1 MLSCRMQ
8 RGRRTLHLTGGDF
21 KGWFESLRFRPRLSL
36 QEPLQRTQEETQKR
50 QTDRSVEDETMRLLL
65 IHADRFEYEAREKA
79 VREPEPL
86 DESHKK
92 GALENGLVVF
102 STVEKNDEQ
111 DPGQIATNAASSIE
125 EVLGWLKT
133 KKVMVYPYAHLSTS
147 LASREPAISILK
159 ALEEKLVKK
168 GYEVTRSP
176 FGWYKS
182 FTITAKGHPLSELSR
197 TITVDTK
204 SRQVAPAIQTEYV
217 IMDQEGKLHSPEDF
231 VFSPRDAEFK
241 SLVEKEALKKGLTGG
256 EPHFLDYARRFGIE
270 WESFADVGQMRFGPE
285 SNLIMDLLAE
295 YAGQVIRRIGI
306 PILNVK
312 GTNMFDVAVKPIKE
326 HLQLFG
332 SRAYEVKVDERTF
345 VLRYAACFQQFSMV
359 KDWTL
364 SYRTLPFGTFEV
376 ADSYRM
382 EQSGELLLS
391 FRLRKFLMPDLH
403 IYLRNLSEAIEVGKK
418 VHDVIYEEIRK
429 VPREYVSLYNTTRSF
444 FDSHKQ
450 LFIDLVKVEKKPI
463 LINFVP
469 DGIYYWV
476 LNVEYNIVDD
486 LERPREIATFQIDV
500 GNAERFGISYTNE
513 KGEKQFPVIIHT
525 AVLGGLERYLF
536 ALLDSALR
544 LEKSG
549 RKPMLPVWVS
559 PVQVRIIPVAKQFV
573 QPALS
578 LLEQLE
584 TAGMRVDLDDR
595 EDTIQSRVREAELSW
610 VPYVV
615 IYGDREVHG
624 ADLSVRARSDGKEIK
639 MAVSTLVTR
648 ISGELE
654 GYPARSLSY
663 PKLLTQRPGY
673 KRI

>member
-1 MLSCRMQ
+1 
-8 RGRRTLHLTGGDF
+8 
-21 KGWFESLRFRPRLSL
+21 
-36 QEPLQRTQEETQKR
+36 
-50 QTDRSVEDETMRLLL
+50 MRLLL
-65 IHADRFEYEAREKA
+65 VHADRFEYEAREKA
-79 VREPEPL
+79 VKEPEPL

-92 GALENGLVVF
+92 GGLENGLVVF

-111 DPGQIATNAASSIE
+111 EPDQIAANAASSIE

-159 ALEEKLVKK
+159 ALEEKLSQK
-168 GYEVTRSP
+168 GFEVSRSP

-204 SRQVAPAIQTEYV
+204 SRQATPAVKTEYV

-231 VFSPRDAEFK
+231 AFGPHDAEFK
-241 SLVEKEALKKGLTGG
+241 SLVEKEALKRGLTGG

-403 IYLRNLSEAIEVGKK
+403 IYLKSVAEAIHIGDKI
-418 VHDVIYEEIRK
+418 HRTIYEEIRK
-429 VPREYVSLYNTTRSF
+429 LNREYVSLYNTTRSF
-444 FDSHKQ
+444 FDANKNA
-450 LFIDLVKVEKKPI
+450 FMELVKVEKKPI
-463 LINFVP
+463 LLNFVP
-469 DGIYYWV
+469 EGLYYWV
-476 LNVEYNIVDD
+476 LNVEYNIIDD
-486 LERPREIATFQIDV
+486 LDRPREIGTFQIDI
-500 GNAERFGISYTNE
+500 GNAKRFGIAYADE

-525 AVLGGLERYLF
+525 AVIGGLERYLF
-536 ALLDSALR
+536 TLLDSAVR
-544 LEKSG
+544 LERQGK
-549 RKPMLPVWVS
+549 KPMLPIWVS
-559 PVQVRIIPVAKQFV
+559 PVQVRIIPVARQFV
-573 QPALS
+573 KQGMQ
-578 LLEQLE
+578 LLETLE
-584 TAGMRVDLDDR
+584 KAGIRADLDDR
-595 EDTIQSRVREAELSW
+595 DDTIQSKVRDAELSW
-610 VPYVV
+610 IPYTI
-615 IYGDREVHG
+615 IYGEKEISSKE
-624 ADLSVRARSDGKEIK
+624 LSVRSRADSKESK
-639 MAVSTLVTR
+639 VALAAFLKGLKAEV
-648 ISGELE
+648 E
-654 GYPARSLSY
+654 GYPAKTLTYPTLLS
-663 PKLLTQRPGY
+663 QRPGY
-673 KRI
+673 KRM

>member
-1 MLSCRMQ
+1 
-8 RGRRTLHLTGGDF
+8 
-21 KGWFESLRFRPRLSL
+21 
-36 QEPLQRTQEETQKR
+36 
-50 QTDRSVEDETMRLLL
+50 MRLLL
-65 IHADRFEYEAREKA
+65 VHADRFEYEAREKA
-79 VREPEPL
+79 VKEPEPL
-86 DESHKK
+86 DESHKR

-111 DPGQIATNAASSIE
+111 EPEQIATNAASSIE

-133 KKVMVYPYAHLSTS
+133 KKVMVYPYAHLSTN
-147 LASREPAISILK
+147 LASREPAISIHK
-159 ALEEKLVKK
+159 ALEEKLTQK
-168 GYEVTRSP
+168 GYEVSRSP

-204 SRQVAPAIQTEYV
+204 SRQASPAVKTEYV

-231 VFSPRDAEFK
+231 VFGPHDAEFK

-403 IYLRNLSEAIEVGKK
+403 IYLKSVAEAIRIGDKI
-418 VHDVIYEEIRK
+418 HRTIYEEIRK
-429 VPREYVSLYNTTRSF
+429 LNREYVSLYNTTRSF
-444 FDSHKQ
+444 FEANKDA
-450 LFIDLVKVEKKPI
+450 FMELVKVEKKPI
-463 LINFVP
+463 LLNFVP
-469 DGIYYWV
+469 EGLYYWV
-476 LNVEYNIVDD
+476 LNVEYNIIDD
-486 LERPREIATFQIDV
+486 LDRPREIGTFQIDV
-500 GNAERFGISYTNE
+500 GNAKRFGISYADE

-525 AVLGGLERYLF
+525 AVIGGLERYLF
-536 ALLDSALR
+536 TLLDSAVR
-544 LEKSG
+544 LERQG
-549 RKPMLPVWVS
+549 RKPMLPVWIA
-559 PVQVRIIPVAKQFV
+559 PAQVRIIPVSQQFV
-573 QPALS
+573 KQGME
-578 LLEQLE
+578 LLGELE
-584 TAGMRVDLDDR
+584 KAGIRADLDDR
-595 EDTIQSRVREAELSW
+595 DDTMQSKVRDAELSW
-610 VPYVV
+610 IPYTI
-615 IYGDREVHG
+615 IYGEKEIS
-624 ADLSVRARSDGKEIK
+624 AKELSVRSRASSKESKIALTPFLK
-639 MAVSTLVTR
+639 QFKNEV
-648 ISGELE
+648 E
-654 GYPARSLSY
+654 GYPIRPLTYPALLS
-663 PKLLTQRPGY
+663 QRPGY
-673 KRI
+673 KRM

>member
-1 MLSCRMQ
+1 
-8 RGRRTLHLTGGDF
+8 
-21 KGWFESLRFRPRLSL
+21 
-36 QEPLQRTQEETQKR
+36 
-50 QTDRSVEDETMRLLL
+50 MRLLL
-65 IHADRFEYEAREKA
+65 IHADHFEYETLGKA
-79 VREPEPL
+79 VKEPEPL
-86 DESHKK
+86 QELSRR
-92 GALENGLVVF
+92 GGLENGLVVF
-102 STVEKNDEQ
+102 CTVEKPDE
-111 DPGQIATNAASSIE
+111 A

-133 KKVMVYPYAHLSTS
+133 KRVMIYPYAHLSGN
-147 LASREPAISILK
+147 LASRDPAIRVLK
-159 ALEEKLVKK
+159 TLEGHLAAK
-168 GYEVTRSP
+168 GYGVSRSP

-182 FTITAKGHPLSELSR
+182 FTISAKGHPLSELSR
-197 TITVDTK
+197 TIVSQAPQK
-204 SRQVAPAIQTEYV
+204 QVAAQQRSEYKV
-217 IMDQEGKLHSPEDF
+217 MDESGSLHDPDTFQAGPGQE
-231 VFSPRDAEFK
+231 EFGA
-241 SLVEKEALKKGLTGG
+241 LVEKEALKKGLAGG
-256 EPHFLDYARRFGIE
+256 EPHFLDYAKRFGVE
-270 WESFADVGQMRFGPE
+270 WESFSDVGHMRFGPE
-285 SNLIMDLLAE
+285 ATLIMELLAD
-295 YAGQVIRRIGI
+295 YANLTIRRIGI
-306 PILNVK
+306 PILSVK
-312 GTNMFDVAVKPIKE
+312 GTNMFDVTVKPIKE

-332 SRAYEVKVDERTF
+332 SRAYEVQVDERAF
-345 VLRYAACFQQFSMV
+345 VLRYAACFQQFAMV

-364 SYRTLPFGTFEV
+364 SYRNLPFGTFEV

-403 IYLRNLSEAIEVGKK
+403 IYLKNLSEAIEVGGK

-450 LFIDLVKVEKKPI
+450 LFLDLVKVEKKPI

>member
-1 MLSCRMQ
+1 
-8 RGRRTLHLTGGDF
+8 
-21 KGWFESLRFRPRLSL
+21 
-36 QEPLQRTQEETQKR
+36 
-50 QTDRSVEDETMRLLL
+50 MRLLL
-65 IHADRFEYEAREKA
+65 VHADRFEYEAREKA
-79 VREPEPL
+79 VKEPEPL

-102 STVEKNDEQ
+102 STVEKSDEQ
-111 DPGQIATNAASSIE
+111 EPEQIATNAASSIE

-159 ALEEKLVKK
+159 ALEEKLSQK
-168 GYEVTRSP
+168 GYEVSRSP

-204 SRQVAPAIQTEYV
+204 SRQAAPAVKTEYV

-231 VFSPRDAEFK
+231 VFGPHDAEFK
-241 SLVEKEALKKGLTGG
+241 SLVEKEALKRGMTGG

-285 SNLIMDLLAE
+285 ANLVMDLLAE

-403 IYLRNLSEAIEVGKK
+403 IYLKSVAEAIRVGDKI
-418 VHDVIYEEIRK
+418 HRTIYEEIRK
-429 VPREYVSLYNTTRSF
+429 LNREYVSLYNTTRSF
-444 FDSHKQ
+444 FEANRDSFMQ
-450 LFIDLVKVEKKPI
+450 LVEVEKKPI
-463 LINFVP
+463 LLNFVP
-469 DGIYYWV
+469 EGLYYWV
-476 LNVEYNIVDD
+476 LNVEYNIIDD
-486 LERPREIATFQIDV
+486 LDRPREIGTFQIDV
-500 GNAERFGISYTNE
+500 GNAKRFGISYADE

-525 AVLGGLERYLF
+525 AVIGGLERYLF
-536 ALLDSALR
+536 TLLDSAVR
-544 LEKSG
+544 LERQG
-549 RKPMLPVWVS
+549 RKPMLPVWIA
-559 PVQVRIIPVAKQFV
+559 PAQVRIIPVSQQFV
-573 QPALS
+573 KQGME
-578 LLEQLE
+578 LLGTLE
-584 TAGMRVDLDDR
+584 KAGIRADLDDR
-595 EDTIQSRVREAELSW
+595 DDTMQSKVRDAELSW
-610 VPYVV
+610 IPYTI
-615 IYGDREVHG
+615 IYGE
-624 ADLSVRARSDGKEIK
+624 KEI
-639 MAVSTLVTR
+639 STK
-648 ISGELE
+648 ELSIRSRANSKESKIALTPFLNQFKTEIE
-654 GYPARSLSY
+654 GYPVRPLTYPALLS
-663 PKLLTQRPGY
+663 QRPGY
-673 KRI
+673 KRM

>member
-1 MLSCRMQ
+1 
-8 RGRRTLHLTGGDF
+8 
-21 KGWFESLRFRPRLSL
+21 
-36 QEPLQRTQEETQKR
+36 
-50 QTDRSVEDETMRLLL
+50 MRLLL
-65 IHADRFEYEAREKA
+65 VHADRFEYEAREKA
-79 VREPEPL
+79 VKEPEPL
-86 DESHKK
+86 DESHKR

-111 DPGQIATNAASSIE
+111 EPEQIATNAASSIE

-159 ALEEKLVKK
+159 ALEEKLAQK
-168 GYEVTRSP
+168 GYEVSRSP

-204 SRQVAPAIQTEYV
+204 SRQAAPAVKTEYV
-217 IMDQEGKLHSPEDF
+217 IMDQEGKLHSPQDF
-231 VFSPRDAEFK
+231 MFGPHDAEFK

-270 WESFADVGQMRFGPE
+270 WESFADVGHMRFGPE
-285 SNLIMDLLAE
+285 ANLIMDLLAE

-364 SYRTLPFGTFEV
+364 SYKTLPFGTFEV

-403 IYLRNLSEAIEVGKK
+403 IYLKSVAEAIRVGDKI
-418 VHDVIYEEIRK
+418 HRTIYEEIRK
-429 VPREYVSLYNTTRSF
+429 LNREYVSLYNTTRSF
-444 FDSHKQ
+444 FEANKDS
-450 LFIDLVKVEKKPI
+450 FMELVKVEKKPI
-463 LINFVP
+463 LLNFVP
-469 DGIYYWV
+469 EELYYWV
-476 LNVEYNIVDD
+476 LNVEYNIIDD
-486 LERPREIATFQIDV
+486 LDRPREIGTFQIDI
-500 GNAERFGISYTNE
+500 GNAKRFGIAYTDE

-525 AVLGGLERYLF
+525 AVIGGLERYLF
-536 ALLDSALR
+536 TLVDSAVR
-544 LEKSG
+544 LERQGK
-549 RKPMLPVWVS
+549 KPMLPVWIS
-559 PVQVRIIPVAKQFV
+559 PAQVRIIPVAKQFV
-573 QPALS
+573 KQGLK
-578 LLEQLE
+578 LLEILE
-584 TAGMRVDLDDR
+584 KAGIRADLDDR
-595 EDTIQSRVREAELSW
+595 DDTMQSRVRDAELSW
-610 VPYVV
+610 IPFTI
-615 IYGDREVHG
+615 IYGER
-624 ADLSVRARSDGKEIK
+624 EIK
-639 MAVSTLVTR
+639 TKELSIRSRADSKESKVSLAAFLKRFRAEVD
-648 ISGELE
+648 
-654 GYPARSLSY
+654 GYPAKTLTYPTLLS
-663 PKLLTQRPGY
+663 QRPGY
-673 KRI
+673 KRM

>member
-1 MLSCRMQ
+1 
-8 RGRRTLHLTGGDF
+8 
-21 KGWFESLRFRPRLSL
+21 
-36 QEPLQRTQEETQKR
+36 
-50 QTDRSVEDETMRLLL
+50 MRLLL

-79 VREPEPL
+79 VKEPEPL
-86 DESHKK
+86 DESHKR

-111 DPGQIATNAASSIE
+111 DPEQIATNAASSVQ

-133 KKVMVYPYAHLSTS
+133 KKVMVYPYAHLSTT

-159 ALEEKLVKK
+159 ALEDKLAQK

-204 SRQVAPAIQTEYV
+204 SRQAAAPVKTEYV
-217 IMDQEGKLHSPEDF
+217 IMDQEGRLHSPEDF
-231 VFSPRDAEFK
+231 EFKPHDSEFK

-256 EPHFLDYARRFGIE
+256 EPHYLDYARRFGIE
-270 WESFADVGQMRFGPE
+270 WESYADVGQMRFGPE

-403 IYLRNLSEAIEVGKK
+403 IYLKSVGEAIRIGDKI
-418 VHDVIYEEIRK
+418 HRTIYEEIRK
-429 VPREYVSLYNTTRSF
+429 LNREYVSLYNTTRSF
-444 FDSHKQ
+444 FEANKDS
-450 LFIDLVKVEKKPI
+450 FMELVKVEKKPI
-463 LINFVP
+463 LLNFVP
-469 DGIYYWV
+469 EGLYYWV
-476 LNVEYNIVDD
+476 LNVEYNIIDD
-486 LERPREIATFQIDV
+486 LDRPREIGTFQIDI
-500 GNAERFGISYTNE
+500 GNAKRFGISYTDE
-513 KGEKQFPVIIHT
+513 KGEKQFPVIIHS
-525 AVLGGLERYLF
+525 AVIGGLERYLF
-536 ALLDSALR
+536 TLLDSAVR
-544 LEKSG
+544 LERQGK
-549 RKPMLPVWVS
+549 KPMLPVWIS
-559 PVQVRIIPVAKQFV
+559 PAQVRIIPIANHFVKQGMK
-573 QPALS
+573 
-578 LLEQLE
+578 LLETLE
-584 TAGMRVDLDDR
+584 KAGIRADLDDR
-595 EDTIQSRVREAELSW
+595 DDTMQSKVRDAELSW
-610 VPYVV
+610 IPYTI
-615 IYGDREVHG
+615 IYGE
-624 ADLSVRARSDGKEIK
+624 KEIK
-639 MAVSTLVTR
+639 TKELSIRSRADAKESKITLAMFLKRLRAEV
-648 ISGELE
+648 E
-654 GYPARSLSY
+654 GYPVRPLTYPALLS
-663 PKLLTQRPGY
+663 QRPGY
-673 KRI
+673 KRM

>member
-1 MLSCRMQ
+1 
-8 RGRRTLHLTGGDF
+8 
-21 KGWFESLRFRPRLSL
+21 
-36 QEPLQRTQEETQKR
+36 
-50 QTDRSVEDETMRLLL
+50 MRLLL
-65 IHADRFEYEAREKA
+65 VHADRFEYEAREKA
-79 VREPEPL
+79 VKEPEPL
-86 DESHKK
+86 DESHKR

-111 DPGQIATNAASSIE
+111 EPEQIATNAASSIE

-159 ALEEKLVKK
+159 ALEEKLAQK
-168 GYEVTRSP
+168 GYEVSRSP

-204 SRQVAPAIQTEYV
+204 SRQAAPAVKTEYV
-217 IMDQEGKLHSPEDF
+217 IMDQEGKLHSPQDF
-231 VFSPRDAEFK
+231 MFGPHDAEFK

-270 WESFADVGQMRFGPE
+270 WESFADVGHMRFGPE
-285 SNLIMDLLAE
+285 ANLIMDLLAE

-364 SYRTLPFGTFEV
+364 SYKTLPFGTFEV

-403 IYLRNLSEAIEVGKK
+403 IYLKSVAEAIRVGDKI
-418 VHDVIYEEIRK
+418 HRTIYEEIRK
-429 VPREYVSLYNTTRSF
+429 LNREYVSLYNTTRSF
-444 FDSHKQ
+444 FEANKDS
-450 LFIDLVKVEKKPI
+450 FMELVKVEKKPI
-463 LINFVP
+463 LLNFVP
-469 DGIYYWV
+469 EELYYWV
-476 LNVEYNIVDD
+476 LNVEYNIIDD
-486 LERPREIATFQIDV
+486 LDRPREIGTFQIDI
-500 GNAERFGISYTNE
+500 GNAKRFGIAYTDE

-525 AVLGGLERYLF
+525 AVIGGLERYLF
-536 ALLDSALR
+536 TLLDSAVR
-544 LEKSG
+544 LERQG
-549 RKPMLPVWVS
+549 RKPMLPVWIS
-559 PVQVRIIPVAKQFV
+559 PAQVRIIPIAKQFV
-573 QPALS
+573 KQGMK
-578 LLEQLE
+578 LLETLE
-584 TAGMRVDLDDR
+584 EAGIRADLDDR
-595 EDTIQSRVREAELSW
+595 DDTMQSKVRDAELSW
-610 VPYVV
+610 IPFTI
-615 IYGDREVHG
+615 IYGEKEIKTKE
-624 ADLSVRARSDGKEIK
+624 LSVRSRSDSKESK
-639 MAVSTLVTR
+639 VSLTAFLKRFRAEV
-648 ISGELE
+648 E
-654 GYPARSLSY
+654 GYPVRPLTYPVLLS
-663 PKLLTQRPGY
+663 QRPGY
-673 KRI
+673 KRM

>member
-1 MLSCRMQ
+1 
-8 RGRRTLHLTGGDF
+8 
-21 KGWFESLRFRPRLSL
+21 
-36 QEPLQRTQEETQKR
+36 
-50 QTDRSVEDETMRLLL
+50 MRLLL
-65 IHADRFEYEAREKA
+65 VHADRFEYEAREKA
-79 VREPEPL
+79 VKEPEPL
-86 DESHKK
+86 NESHKK

-111 DPGQIATNAASSIE
+111 EPEQVATNAASSIE

-133 KKVMVYPYAHLSTS
+133 KRVMVYPYAHLSTS
-147 LASREPAISILK
+147 LASREPAISVLK
-159 ALEEKLVKK
+159 ALEEKLAQK
-168 GYEVTRSP
+168 GYEVSRSP

-204 SRQVAPAIQTEYV
+204 SRQAAPAVKTEYV

-231 VFSPRDAEFK
+231 MFGPHDVEFK

-270 WESFADVGQMRFGPE
+270 WESFADVGHMRFGPE
-285 SNLIMDLLAE
+285 ANLIMDLLAE

-364 SYRTLPFGTFEV
+364 SYKTLPFGTFEV

-403 IYLRNLSEAIEVGKK
+403 IYLKSVGEAIRIGDKI
-418 VHDVIYEEIRK
+418 HRTIYEEIRK
-429 VPREYVSLYNTTRSF
+429 LNREYVSLYNTTRSF
-444 FDSHKQ
+444 FEANKDSFME
-450 LFIDLVKVEKKPI
+450 LAKVEKKPI
-463 LINFVP
+463 LLNFVP
-469 DGIYYWV
+469 EGLYYWV
-476 LNVEYNIVDD
+476 LNVEYNIIDD
-486 LERPREIATFQIDV
+486 LDRPREIGTFQIDV
-500 GNAERFGISYTNE
+500 GNAKRFGIAYTDE

-525 AVLGGLERYLF
+525 AVIGGLERYLF
-536 ALLDSALR
+536 TLLDCAVR
-544 LEKSG
+544 LERQGK
-549 RKPMLPVWVS
+549 KPMLPVWIS
-559 PVQVRIIPVAKQFV
+559 PAQVRIIPIAKQFV
-573 QPALS
+573 KQGVK
-578 LLEQLE
+578 LLETLE
-584 TAGMRVDLDDR
+584 KAGIRADLDDR
-595 EDTIQSRVREAELSW
+595 DDTMQSKVRDAELSW
-610 VPYVV
+610 IPYTI
-615 IYGDREVHG
+615 IYGE
-624 ADLSVRARSDGKEIK
+624 KEIK
-639 MAVSTLVTR
+639 TKELSIRSRADSKESKVSLAAFLKRFRAEVD
-648 ISGELE
+648 
-654 GYPARSLSY
+654 GYPAKTLTYPTLLS
-663 PKLLTQRPGY
+663 QRPGY
-673 KRI
+673 KRM

>member
-1 MLSCRMQ
+1 MQ
-8 RGRRTLHLTGGDF
+8 RGRRTLYLFGGGF
-21 KGWFESLRFRPRLSL
+21 KGWFESLCFRPRLSL
-36 QEPLQRTQEETQKR
+36 QKPLQRAQEEAQER
-50 QTDRSVEDETMRLLL
+50 QADRAVEDETMRLLL
-65 IHADRFEYEAREKA
+65 VHADRFEYEAREKA
-79 VREPEPL
+79 VKEPEPL
-86 DESHKK
+86 DESHKR

-111 DPGQIATNAASSIE
+111 EPEQIASNAASSIE

-159 ALEEKLVKK
+159 ALEEKLAQK
-168 GYEVTRSP
+168 GYEVSRSP

-204 SRQVAPAIQTEYV
+204 SRQAAPAVKTEYV

-231 VFSPRDAEFK
+231 VFGPRDAEFK

-256 EPHFLDYARRFGIE
+256 EPHFLDYARRYGIE

-403 IYLRNLSEAIEVGKK
+403 IYLKSVTEAIRIGDK
-418 VHDVIYEEIRK
+418 VHRTIYEEIRK
-429 VPREYVSLYNTTRSF
+429 LNREYVSLYNTTRSF
-444 FDSHKQ
+444 FDANKDS
-450 LFIDLVKVEKKPI
+450 FMELVKVEKKPI
-463 LINFVP
+463 LLNFVP
-469 DGIYYWV
+469 EGLYYWV
-476 LNVEYNIVDD
+476 LNVEYNIIDD
-486 LERPREIATFQIDV
+486 LDRPREIGTFQIDV
-500 GNAERFGISYTNE
+500 GNAKRFGIAYADE

-525 AVLGGLERYLF
+525 AVIGGLERYLF
-536 ALLDSALR
+536 TLLDSAVR
-544 LEKSG
+544 LERQGK
-549 RKPMLPVWVS
+549 KPMLPVWVS
-559 PVQVRIIPVAKQFV
+559 PTQVRIIPVSQQFV
-573 QPALS
+573 RQGMK
-578 LLEQLE
+578 LLGTLE
-584 TAGMRVDLDDR
+584 KAGIRADLDDR
-595 EDTIQSRVREAELSW
+595 DDTMQSKVRDAELSW
-610 VPYVV
+610 IPFSV
-615 IYGDREVHG
+615 IYGEKEIKTKQ
-624 ADLSVRARSDGKEIK
+624 LSVRSRADSKESKIGLTAFLK
-639 MAVSTLVTR
+639 RLK
-648 ISGELE
+648 GEVE
-654 GYPARSLSY
+654 GYPVRPLTYPVLLS
-663 PKLLTQRPGY
+663 QRPGY
-673 KRI
+673 KRM

>member
-1 MLSCRMQ
+1 M
-8 RGRRTLHLTGGDF
+8 
-21 KGWFESLRFRPRLSL
+21 
-36 QEPLQRTQEETQKR
+36 
-50 QTDRSVEDETMRLLL
+50 EDETMRLLL

-111 DPGQIATNAASSIE
+111 DPEQIATNAASSVE

-159 ALEEKLVKK
+159 SLEEKLVQK

-197 TITVDTK
+197 TITADTK
-204 SRQVAPAIQTEYV
+204 SRQATSPVKTEYV
-217 IMDQEGKLHSPEDF
+217 IMDQEGRLHSPEDF
-231 VFSPRDAEFK
+231 EFKPHDSEFK

-270 WESFADVGQMRFGPE
+270 WESYADVGQMRFGPE

-364 SYRTLPFGTFEV
+364 SYKTLPFGTFEV

-403 IYLRNLSEAIEVGKK
+403 IYLKSVGEAIRIGDKI
-418 VHDVIYEEIRK
+418 HRTIYEEIRK
-429 VPREYVSLYNTTRSF
+429 LNREYVSLYNTTRSF
-444 FDSHKQ
+444 FEANKDS
-450 LFIDLVKVEKKPI
+450 FMELVKVEKKPI
-463 LINFVP
+463 LLNFVP
-469 DGIYYWV
+469 EGLYYWV
-476 LNVEYNIVDD
+476 LNVEYNIIDD
-486 LERPREIATFQIDV
+486 LDRPREIGTFQIDI
-500 GNAERFGISYTNE
+500 GNAKRFGISYTDE

-525 AVLGGLERYLF
+525 AVIGGLERYLF
-536 ALLDSALR
+536 TLLDSAVR
-544 LEKSG
+544 LERQGK
-549 RKPMLPVWVS
+549 KPMLPVWIS
-559 PVQVRIIPVAKQFV
+559 PAQVRIIPIAKHFV
-573 QPALS
+573 KQAMK
-578 LLEQLE
+578 LLETLE
-584 TAGMRVDLDDR
+584 KAGIRADLDDR
-595 EDTIQSRVREAELSW
+595 DDTMQSKVRDAELSW
-610 VPYVV
+610 IPYTI
-615 IYGDREVHG
+615 IYGE
-624 ADLSVRARSDGKEIK
+624 KEIK
-639 MAVSTLVTR
+639 TKELSIRSRADARESKITLATFLKRLRAEV
-648 ISGELE
+648 E
-654 GYPARSLSY
+654 GYPIRPLTYPSLLS
-663 PKLLTQRPGY
+663 QRPGY
-673 KRI
+673 KRM

>member
-1 MLSCRMQ
+1 
-8 RGRRTLHLTGGDF
+8 
-21 KGWFESLRFRPRLSL
+21 
-36 QEPLQRTQEETQKR
+36 
-50 QTDRSVEDETMRLLL
+50 MRLLL
-65 IHADRFEYEAREKA
+65 VHADRFEYEAREKA
-79 VREPEPL
+79 VKEPEPL

-111 DPGQIATNAASSIE
+111 EPEQIATNAASSIE

-159 ALEEKLVKK
+159 ALEEKLSQK
-168 GYEVTRSP
+168 GYEVSRSP

-204 SRQVAPAIQTEYV
+204 SRQAAPAVKTEYV

-231 VFSPRDAEFK
+231 VFGPHDAEFK
-241 SLVEKEALKKGLTGG
+241 SLVEKEALKRGMTGG

-285 SNLIMDLLAE
+285 ANLVMDLLAE

-403 IYLRNLSEAIEVGKK
+403 IYLKSVAEAIRVGDKI
-418 VHDVIYEEIRK
+418 HRTIYEEIRK
-429 VPREYVSLYNTTRSF
+429 LNREYVSLYNTTRSF
-444 FDSHKQ
+444 FEANRDSFMQ
-450 LFIDLVKVEKKPI
+450 LVEVEKKPI
-463 LINFVP
+463 LLNFVP
-469 DGIYYWV
+469 EGLYYWV
-476 LNVEYNIVDD
+476 LNVEYNIIDD
-486 LERPREIATFQIDV
+486 LDRPREIGTFQIDV
-500 GNAERFGISYTNE
+500 GNAKRFGISYADE

-525 AVLGGLERYLF
+525 AVIGGLERYLF
-536 ALLDSALR
+536 TLLDSAVR
-544 LEKSG
+544 LERQG
-549 RKPMLPVWVS
+549 RKPMLPVWIA
-559 PVQVRIIPVAKQFV
+559 PAQVRIIPVSQQFV
-573 QPALS
+573 KQGME
-578 LLEQLE
+578 LLGTLE
-584 TAGMRVDLDDR
+584 KAGIRADLDDR
-595 EDTIQSRVREAELSW
+595 DDTMQSKVRDAELSW
-610 VPYVV
+610 IPYTI
-615 IYGDREVHG
+615 IYGE
-624 ADLSVRARSDGKEIK
+624 KEI
-639 MAVSTLVTR
+639 STK
-648 ISGELE
+648 ELSIRSRANSKESKIALTPFLNQFKTEIE
-654 GYPARSLSY
+654 GYPVRPLTYPALLS
-663 PKLLTQRPGY
+663 QRPGY
-673 KRI
+673 KRM

>member
-1 MLSCRMQ
+1 
-8 RGRRTLHLTGGDF
+8 
-21 KGWFESLRFRPRLSL
+21 
-36 QEPLQRTQEETQKR
+36 
-50 QTDRSVEDETMRLLL
+50 MRLLL
-65 IHADRFEYEAREKA
+65 VHADRFEYEVREKA
-79 VREPEPL
+79 VKEPEPL
-86 DESHKK
+86 DESHKR

-111 DPGQIATNAASSIE
+111 EPDQIATNAVSSIE

-159 ALEEKLVKK
+159 ALEAKLAQK
-168 GYEVTRSP
+168 GYEVSRSP

-204 SRQVAPAIQTEYV
+204 SRQAAPAVKTEYV

-231 VFSPRDAEFK
+231 VFGPHDAEFK

-270 WESFADVGQMRFGPE
+270 WESFADVGHMRFGPE
-285 SNLIMDLLAE
+285 ANLIMDLLAE

-364 SYRTLPFGTFEV
+364 SYKTLPFGTFEV

-403 IYLRNLSEAIEVGKK
+403 IYLKSVGEAIRIGDKI
-418 VHDVIYEEIRK
+418 HRTIYEEIRK
-429 VPREYVSLYNTTRSF
+429 LNREYVSLYNTTRSF
-444 FDSHKQ
+444 FEANKDS
-450 LFIDLVKVEKKPI
+450 FMELVKVEKKPI
-463 LINFVP
+463 LLNFVP
-469 DGIYYWV
+469 EGLYYWV
-476 LNVEYNIVDD
+476 LNVEYNIIDD
-486 LERPREIATFQIDV
+486 LDRPREIGTFQIDV
-500 GNAERFGISYTNE
+500 GNARRFGIAYTDE

-525 AVLGGLERYLF
+525 AVIGGLERYLF
-536 ALLDSALR
+536 TLLDSAVR
-544 LEKSG
+544 LERQRK
-549 RKPMLPVWVS
+549 KPMLPAWIS
-559 PVQVRIIPVAKQFV
+559 PAQVRIIPVAKQFV
-573 QPALS
+573 EQGLK
-578 LLEQLE
+578 LLEALE
-584 TAGMRVDLDDR
+584 KAGMRADLDDR
-595 EDTIQSRVREAELSW
+595 DDTMQSKVRDAELSW
-610 VPYVV
+610 IPYTI
-615 IYGDREVHG
+615 IYGE
-624 ADLSVRARSDGKEIK
+624 KEIK
-639 MAVSTLVTR
+639 TKELSIRSRSDSKESKVSLTAFLRRFRAEV
-648 ISGELE
+648 E
-654 GYPARSLSY
+654 GYPVRPLTYPVLLS
-663 PKLLTQRPGY
+663 QRPGY
-673 KRI
+673 KRM

>member
-1 MLSCRMQ
+1 MEV
-8 RGRRTLHLTGGDF
+8 RTI
-21 KGWFESLRFRPRLSL
+21 
-36 QEPLQRTQEETQKR
+36 
-50 QTDRSVEDETMRLLL
+50 RLLL
-65 IHADRFEYEAREKA
+65 IHADKFEYESKEKA
-79 VREPEPL
+79 VKEPESIP
-86 DESHKK
+86 DHARK
-92 GALENGLVVF
+92 GMLQDGLVVF
-102 STVEKNDEQ
+102 TTVEKGDEAS
-111 DPGQIATNAASSIE
+111 PENTATNAATSIE

-133 KKVMVYPYAHLSTS
+133 NRVMIYPYAHLSTD
-147 LASREPAISILK
+147 LAGREPAIETLKIL
-159 ALEEKLVKK
+159 EGKLAEK
-168 GYEVTRSP
+168 GYEVSRAP

-182 FTITAKGHPLSELSR
+182 FTISAKGHPLSELSR
-197 TITVDTK
+197 TVTSGQQTRHVSAQLK
-204 SRQVAPAIQTEYV
+204 SEYMV
-217 IMDQEGKLHSPEDF
+217 KDEKGELHSPE
-231 VFSPRDAEFK
+231 VFQYDPGMKEFE

-256 EPHFLDYARRFGIE
+256 EPRYLEYARRFGIE
-270 WESFADVGQMRFGPE
+270 WESYADLGQMRFGPE
-285 SNLIMDLLAE
+285 SDMIIQLLSDYANL
-295 YAGQVIRRIGI
+295 VIRRIGL
-306 PILNVK
+306 PILNVR
-312 GTNMFDVAVKPIKE
+312 GTNMFDVNVRPIKE
-326 HLQLFG
+326 HLSLFG
-332 SRAYEVKVDERTF
+332 SRAYELDVDERTF

-403 IYLRNLSEAIEVGKK
+403 IYLKNLGEAIDVGRK
-418 VHDVIYEEIRK
+418 VHDVIYEEVRK

-450 LFIDLVKVEKKPI
+450 LFIDLTKVEKKPI

-544 LEKSG
+544 LEQSG

>member
-1 MLSCRMQ
+1 
-8 RGRRTLHLTGGDF
+8 
-21 KGWFESLRFRPRLSL
+21 
-36 QEPLQRTQEETQKR
+36 
-50 QTDRSVEDETMRLLL
+50 MRLLL

-79 VREPEPL
+79 VKEPEPL
-86 DESHKK
+86 DESHKR

-111 DPGQIATNAASSIE
+111 DPEQIATNAASSVE

-159 ALEEKLVKK
+159 ALEEKLVQK

-204 SRQVAPAIQTEYV
+204 SRQAAAPVKTEYV
-217 IMDQEGKLHSPEDF
+217 IMDQEGRLHSPEDF
-231 VFSPRDAEFK
+231 EFKPHDSEFK

-256 EPHFLDYARRFGIE
+256 EPHFLDYARRFGVE
-270 WESFADVGQMRFGPE
+270 WESYADVGQMRFGPE

-403 IYLRNLSEAIEVGKK
+403 IYLKSVGEAIRIGDKI
-418 VHDVIYEEIRK
+418 HRTIYEEIRK
-429 VPREYVSLYNTTRSF
+429 LNREYVSLYNTTRSF
-444 FDSHKQ
+444 FEANKDS
-450 LFIDLVKVEKKPI
+450 FMELVKVEKKPI
-463 LINFVP
+463 LLNFVP
-469 DGIYYWV
+469 EGLYYWV
-476 LNVEYNIVDD
+476 LNVEYNIIDD
-486 LERPREIATFQIDV
+486 LDRPREIGTFQIDI
-500 GNAERFGISYTNE
+500 GNAKRFGISYMDE

-525 AVLGGLERYLF
+525 AVIGGLERYLF
-536 ALLDSALR
+536 TLLDSAVR
-544 LEKSG
+544 LERQGK
-549 RKPMLPVWVS
+549 KPMLPVWIS
-559 PVQVRIIPVAKQFV
+559 PAQVRIIPIANHFVKQGMK
-573 QPALS
+573 
-578 LLEQLE
+578 LLGTLE
-584 TAGMRVDLDDR
+584 KAGIRADLDDR
-595 EDTIQSRVREAELSW
+595 DDTMQSKVRDAELSW
-610 VPYVV
+610 IPYTIV
-615 IYGDREVHG
+615 YGE
-624 ADLSVRARSDGKEIK
+624 KEIK
-639 MAVSTLVTR
+639 TKELSIRSRADAKESKITLAMFLKRLRAEV
-648 ISGELE
+648 E
-654 GYPARSLSY
+654 GYPTRPLTYPALLS
-663 PKLLTQRPGY
+663 QRPGY
-673 KRI
+673 KRM

>member
-1 MLSCRMQ
+1 MLRCGMQ
-8 RGRRTLHLTGGDF
+8 RGRRTLYLFGGGF
-21 KGWFESLRFRPRLSL
+21 KGWFESLCFRPRLSL
-36 QEPLQRTQEETQKR
+36 QKPLQRAQEEAQER
-50 QTDRSVEDETMRLLL
+50 QADRAVEDETMRLLL
-65 IHADRFEYEAREKA
+65 VHADRFEYEAREKA
-79 VREPEPL
+79 VKEPEPL
-86 DESHKK
+86 DESHKR

-111 DPGQIATNAASSIE
+111 EPEQIASNAASSIE

-159 ALEEKLVKK
+159 ALEEKLAQK
-168 GYEVTRSP
+168 GYEVSRSP

-204 SRQVAPAIQTEYV
+204 SRQAAPAVKTEYI
-217 IMDQEGKLHSPEDF
+217 IMDQEGKLHSPDNF
-231 VFSPRDAEFK
+231 VFGPHDAEFK
-241 SLVEKEALKKGLTGG
+241 SLVEKEALKRGLTGG

-364 SYRTLPFGTFEV
+364 SYRTLPLGTFEV

-403 IYLRNLSEAIEVGKK
+403 IYLKSVAEAIDVGKE
-418 VHDVIYEEIRK
+418 VHEIIYEEIRK
-429 VPREYVSLYNTTRSF
+429 LHREYVSIYNTTRSF
-444 FDSHKQ
+444 FKEHKD
-450 LFIDLVKVEKKPI
+450 LFLDLVKVEKKPI
-463 LINFVP
+463 LLNFVP

-486 LERPREIATFQIDV
+486 LDRPREIATFQIDI
-500 GNAERFGISYTNE
+500 GNAKRFDIHYANE
-513 KGEKQFPVIIHT
+513 KGERVYPVIIHT
-525 AVLGGLERYLF
+525 AVLGGLERFLF
-536 ALLDSALR
+536 ALLDSAVR
-544 LEKSG
+544 MEKQKK
-549 RKPMLPVWVS
+549 KPMLPVWIS
-559 PVQVRIIPVAKQFV
+559 PVHARIIPISKQFI
-573 QPALS
+573 PDAMK
-578 LLEQLE
+578 LLERLE
-584 TAGMRVDLDDR
+584 KEGLRVDLDDR
-595 EDTIQSRVREAELSW
+595 DDTLQSRIREAELAW

-615 IYGDREVHG
+615 VLGEREIKTG
-624 ADLSVRARSDGKEIK
+624 ELSVRARGEGKEIK
-639 MAVSTLVTR
+639 TSADGLTSR
-648 ISGELE
+648 IKGEVE
-654 GYPARSLSY
+654 GYPMRALTY
-663 PKLLTQRPGY
+663 PKMLSQRPGY
-673 KRI
+673 KRL

>member
-1 MLSCRMQ
+1 
-8 RGRRTLHLTGGDF
+8 
-21 KGWFESLRFRPRLSL
+21 
-36 QEPLQRTQEETQKR
+36 
-50 QTDRSVEDETMRLLL
+50 MRLLL
-65 IHADRFEYEAREKA
+65 VHADRFEYEAREKA
-79 VREPEPL
+79 VKEPEPF
-86 DESHKK
+86 DESHKR

-111 DPGQIATNAASSIE
+111 EPEQIATNAASSIE

-159 ALEEKLVKK
+159 ALEEKLSMK
-168 GYEVTRSP
+168 GYEVSRSP

-204 SRQVAPAIQTEYV
+204 SRQVAPAVKTEYV
-217 IMDQEGKLHSPEDF
+217 IMDLEGKLHSPEDF
-231 VFSPRDAEFK
+231 VFRPNDAEFK

-270 WESFADVGQMRFGPE
+270 WESFADVGHMRFGPE
-285 SNLIMDLLAE
+285 ANLIMDLLAE

-332 SRAYEVKVDERTF
+332 SRAYDVTVDERTF

-403 IYLRNLSEAIEVGKK
+403 IYLKNLEEAIEVGRKA
-418 VHDVIYEEIRK
+418 HRIIYEEIRK
-429 VPREYVSLYNTTRSF
+429 IRREYVSIYNTTRSF
-444 FDSHKQ
+444 YQNYKQ
-450 LFIDLVKVEKKPI
+450 LFQDLVKVEKKPI

-469 DGIYYWV
+469 ENTYYWV

-486 LERPREIATFQIDV
+486 LERPREIGTFQIDV
-500 GNAERFGISYTNE
+500 GNAERFGISYANE

-536 ALLDSALR
+536 ALLDSAVR
-544 LEKSG
+544 MERHGK
-549 RKPMLPVWVS
+549 KPMLPVWIS
-559 PVQVRIIPVAKQFV
+559 PIQARIIPVANQFV
-573 QPALS
+573 KQGMQ
-578 LLEQLE
+578 LLEMLE
-584 TAGMRVDLDDR
+584 NAGIRADLDDR
-595 EDTIQSRVREAELSW
+595 DDTMQSKVRDAELSW
-610 VPYVV
+610 IPYTI
-615 IYGDREVHG
+615 IYGE
-624 ADLSVRARSDGKEIK
+624 KEIETK
-639 MAVSTLVTR
+639 
-648 ISGELE
+648 ELSIRSRADSKESKLALTAFLERVKAEVE
-654 GYPARSLSY
+654 GYPTKRLTYPTLLS
-663 PKLLTQRPGY
+663 QRPGY
-673 KRI
+673 KRM

>member
-1 MLSCRMQ
+1 
-8 RGRRTLHLTGGDF
+8 
-21 KGWFESLRFRPRLSL
+21 
-36 QEPLQRTQEETQKR
+36 
-50 QTDRSVEDETMRLLL
+50 MRLLL

-79 VREPEPL
+79 VKEPEPL
-86 DESHKK
+86 DESHKR

-111 DPGQIATNAASSIE
+111 DPEQIATNAASSVE
-125 EVLGWLKT
+125 EILGWLKT
-133 KKVMVYPYAHLSTS
+133 KKVMVYPYAHLSTT

-159 ALEEKLVKK
+159 ALEDKLAQK

-204 SRQVAPAIQTEYV
+204 SRQAAAPVKTEYV
-217 IMDQEGKLHSPEDF
+217 IMDQEGRLHSPEDF
-231 VFSPRDAEFK
+231 EFKPHDSEFK

-270 WESFADVGQMRFGPE
+270 WESYADVGQMRFGPE

-376 ADSYRM
+376 ADSYRL

-403 IYLRNLSEAIEVGKK
+403 IYLKSVGEAIRIGDKI
-418 VHDVIYEEIRK
+418 HRTIYEEIRK
-429 VPREYVSLYNTTRSF
+429 LNREYVSLYNTTRSF
-444 FDSHKQ
+444 FEANKDS
-450 LFIDLVKVEKKPI
+450 FMELVKVEKKPI
-463 LINFVP
+463 LLNFVP
-469 DGIYYWV
+469 EGLYYWV
-476 LNVEYNIVDD
+476 LNVEYNIIDD
-486 LERPREIATFQIDV
+486 LDRPREIGTFQIDI
-500 GNAERFGISYTNE
+500 GNAKRFGISYTDE

-525 AVLGGLERYLF
+525 AVIGGLERYLF
-536 ALLDSALR
+536 TLLDSAVR
-544 LEKSG
+544 LERQGK
-549 RKPMLPVWVS
+549 KPMLPVWIS
-559 PVQVRIIPVAKQFV
+559 PAQVRIIPIANHFVKQGMK
-573 QPALS
+573 
-578 LLEQLE
+578 LLETLE
-584 TAGMRVDLDDR
+584 KAGIRADLDDR
-595 EDTIQSRVREAELSW
+595 DDTMQSKVRDAELSW
-610 VPYVV
+610 IPYTI
-615 IYGDREVHG
+615 IYGE
-624 ADLSVRARSDGKEIK
+624 KEIK
-639 MAVSTLVTR
+639 TKELSIRSRADARESKITLAMFLKR
-648 ISGELE
+648 FKGEVD
-654 GYPARSLSY
+654 GYPVRPLTYPALLS
-663 PKLLTQRPGY
+663 QRPGY
-673 KRI
+673 KRM